1 MSEQKKVI
9 NFIVACVNEFAWKYH
24 ISAKEAFQYLF
35 QFKAIEFLKENYE
48 AEHILSLEN
57 VIEDMALLFRQYE
70 NEMIDFETLLK
81 GMIYKKTSSQY
92 SFHTEKGIRLLRKVE
107 N

>member
-48 AEHILSLEN
+48 AERMAIRVSKIYGGDPVLN
-57 VIEDMALLFRQYE
+57 VFELND
-70 NEMIDFETLLK
+70 DF
-81 GMIYKKTSSQY
+81 KTR
-92 SFHTEKGIRLLRKVE
+92 TDLRIKDFGE
-107 N
+107 QTSEEWA

>member
-35 QFKAIEFLKENYE
+35 QFKAIEFLKE
-48 AEHILSLEN
+48 
-57 VIEDMALLFRQYE
+57 
-70 NEMIDFETLLK
+70 K
-81 GMIYKKTSSQY
+81 
-92 SFHTEKGIRLLRKVE
+92 
-107 N
+107 